1 MGTYQKK
8 PLIVSNEMSAE
19 TGRDDCSRP
28 RTPSKRTFQRALR
41 KMVLDG
47 RLITTGRGTRGDPLR
62 YFANPAH
69 IAKQLSMPEELSDL
83 LDTPV
88 TNPLRTRH

>member
-1 MGTYQKK
+1 MDTYQK
-8 PLIVSNEMSAE
+8 IASR
-19 TGRDDCSRP
+19 TGPEDCNRP
-28 RTPSKRTFQRALR
+28 RTPSKRIQ

-47 RLITTGRGTRGDPLR
+47 PLITTGRGVRGDPLR

-69 IAKQLSMPEELSDL
+69 IAKQSNMPEELSDV